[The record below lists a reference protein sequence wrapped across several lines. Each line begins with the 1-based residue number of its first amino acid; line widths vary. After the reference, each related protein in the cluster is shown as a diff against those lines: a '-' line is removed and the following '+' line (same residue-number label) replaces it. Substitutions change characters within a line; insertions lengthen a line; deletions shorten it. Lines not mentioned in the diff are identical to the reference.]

1 MRHMSFTWR
10 LIAGGWRS
18 LLALLGV
25 VALLAGTV
33 PWAAAQ
39 EATPLAANADPVAA
53 ASAWLR
59 AQQDTA
65 GGFKGFSGELDPGTT
80 TDAAMALY
88 AAQES
93 DPEAEAALAAAIAYL
108 EKDGLSYANTGA
120 GQAAKLVLAAVAGG
134 KDPRSFGGADL
145 IAQMQAPPTTSVEN
159 PIPGIW
165 GDDLYD
171 HVLVILALAAAGEP
185 VPDTAIAP
193 LRATQGAD
201 GGWAFDG
208 ATAAGSSDSN
218 TTALAIQALVA
229 AGHGDDPMLANALAS
244 LRPLLAPDNTG
255 FAYGPGDPLLADA
268 NSTAL
273 VVQALIAAGEDPT
286 SPDWGAS
293 AQALVAFQAADGGLR
308 FMATDEDANLL
319 ATVQGIPALA
329 GMPLPVAQA
338 CADSGADIAGCV
350 ALAPAA

>member
-1 MRHMSFTWR
+1 MRLMPSIWR
-10 LIAGGWRS
+10 SYSIGWRTA
-18 LLALLGV
+18 LALLAV
-25 VALLAGTV
+25 VALLAGTM
-33 PWAAAQ
+33 PWALAQ
-39 EATPLAANADPVAA
+39 EATPQAAADPVAA

-59 AQQDTA
+59 AQQDA
-65 GGFKGFSGELDPGTT
+65 GGGFTGFSGELDPGTT

-88 AAQES
+88 AAQKS
-93 DPEAEAALAAAIAYL
+93 DPEAAAALASAVAYL

-134 KDPRSFGGADL
+134 KNPRSFGGTDL
-145 IAQMQAPPTTSVEN
+145 IAQMQAPPTTTVEN

-171 HVLVILALAAAGEP
+171 HVLVILALVSAGEP

-193 LRATQGAD
+193 LRDRQGED

-208 ATAAGSSDSN
+208 TTTTGAADSN

-229 AGHGDDPMLANALAS
+229 SGYGDDPMLEEAIAS

-255 FAYGPGDPLLADA
+255 FAYGPGDPLQADA

-286 SPDWGAS
+286 SPEWGNA
-293 AQALVAFQAADGGLR
+293 AQALLAFQEADGGLR
-308 FMATDEDANLL
+308 FMAVDEEANLL

-329 GMPLPVAQA
+329 GVPLPVAKA
-338 CADSGADIAGCV
+338 CGEAGAEIEGCV
-350 ALAPAA
+350 VLAPAA